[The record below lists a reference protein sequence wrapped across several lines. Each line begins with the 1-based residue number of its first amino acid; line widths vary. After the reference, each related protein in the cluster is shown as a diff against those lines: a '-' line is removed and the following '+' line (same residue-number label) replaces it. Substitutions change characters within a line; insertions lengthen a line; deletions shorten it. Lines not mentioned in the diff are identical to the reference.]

1 MTRRIGMVLCAL
13 WLAVGA
19 VACMTGVEAGD
30 GATSLT
36 GTWTSADGT
45 ELITFSEGGR
55 FSGLLTYGPSQQVR
69 DVAGTFRTDGARILF
84 RPDADYPMT
93 WQFERN
99 DQALSVT
106 YVRGGAVKIDGTTG
120 RFTRKAP
127 ARE

>member
-1 MTRRIGMVLCAL
+1 MTRRIGMLLCAL

-30 GATSLT
+30 GATALAGS
-36 GTWTSADGT
+36 WVSADGT
-45 ELITFSEGGR
+45 ELITFNEGGR
-55 FSGLLTYGPSQQVR
+55 FSGLLKYGPSQQLR
-69 DVAGTFRTDGARILF
+69 DVTGAYRTDGARILF

-93 WQFERN
+93 WRFERN

-106 YVRGGAVKIDGTTG
+106 YVNGGAVKADGVMG
-120 RFTRKAP
+120 RFVRRAA

>member
-1 MTRRIGMVLCAL
+1 MTRRIGMLLCAL
-13 WLAVGA
+13 WLAVSA

-30 GATSLT
+30 AATSLA
-36 GTWTSADGT
+36 GNWISADGT
-45 ELITFSEGGR
+45 EVITFSEGGR
-55 FSGLLTYGPSQQVR
+55 FSGLLRYGLSQQVR
-69 DVAGTFRTDGARILF
+69 DVAGAFRTDGTRILF

-106 YVRGGAVKIDGTTG
+106 YVSGGAVKIDGTTG